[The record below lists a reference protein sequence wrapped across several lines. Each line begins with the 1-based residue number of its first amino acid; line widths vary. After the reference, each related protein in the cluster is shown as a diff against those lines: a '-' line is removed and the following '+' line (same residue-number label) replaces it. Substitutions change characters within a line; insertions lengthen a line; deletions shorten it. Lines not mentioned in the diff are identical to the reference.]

1 MTDLMQ
7 RIAGGPITWGVDG
20 SPGWG
25 HLLAADRV
33 MAEMAE
39 TGLRATELG
48 PDGFLPTDPDELVDY
63 VDGFGLRVVSGF
75 VPAVLY
81 RDRSIE
87 DQLSYV
93 DRASRQLA
101 KSGSEVVVLGPDS
114 HHDGY
119 DVEVEMSDDEWD
131 IFLRNLDDLMETAGV
146 HGLSTAL
153 HPHWGMAIARR
164 HHVERLLESCE
175 VGICLDVGHLYLA
188 GCDPLEIAELAAGR
202 IDHVHLKDVD
212 DSMADRVRDGEL
224 AFRQAVIDG
233 MFKPLGAGGVDIA
246 GVVRFLERGGYRGWY
261 VLEQDVALTDDPAPG
276 EGPRVDVST
285 SVDYLEAVATELA
298 AGLDDGAN
306 REPGATR

>member
-1 MTDLMQ
+1 MTDLLE

-25 HLLAADRV
+25 HLLRSDRV

-63 VDGFGLRVVSGF
+63 VDGFGLQVVSGF

-81 RDRSIE
+81 RDRAID

-93 DRASRQLA
+93 DRATRQLA
-101 KSGSEVVVLGPDS
+101 RAGSEVVVLGPDS

-119 DVEVEMSDDEWD
+119 DVEVEMSEEEWD
-131 IFLRNLDDLMETAGV
+131 LFLDNLEDLMETVGE

-153 HPHWGMAIARR
+153 HPHWGMAIARE

-175 VGICLDVGHLYLA
+175 VGLCLDVGHLYLA
-188 GCDPLEIAELAAGR
+188 GCDPVDIANLAAGR
-202 IDHVHLKDVD
+202 VDHVHLKDVD
-212 DSMADRVRDGEL
+212 DAMAERVRAGEL

-233 MFKPLGAGGVDIA
+233 MFMPLGAGGVDIA
-246 GVVRFLERGGYRGWY
+246 GVIRHLEADGYRGWY
-261 VLEQDVALTDDPAPG
+261 VLEQDAALAGELPPG
-276 EGPRVDVST
+276 EGPKADAAI
-285 SVDYLEAVATELA
+285 SVAYLEAVAAEL
-298 AGLDDGAN
+298 
-306 REPGATR
+306 EQETR

>member
-25 HLLAADRV
+25 HLLGADRV
-33 MAEMAE
+33 MAEMAD

-63 VDGFGLRVVSGF
+63 VDGFGLQVVTGF

-81 RDRSIE
+81 RDRAIDE
-87 DQLSYV
+87 QLSYI
-93 DRASRQLA
+93 DRATRQLA
-101 KSGSEVVVLGPDS
+101 RSGSEVVVLGPDS

-119 DVEVEMSDDEWD
+119 DVEVEMTDDEWAV
-131 IFLRNLDDLMETAGV
+131 FLRNLDDLMETVGR

-153 HPHWGMAIARR
+153 HPHWGMAIARQ
-164 HHVERLLESCE
+164 HQVERLLDSCD
-175 VGICLDVGHLYLA
+175 VGVCLDVGHLYLA
-188 GCDPLEIAELAAGR
+188 GCDPLDIAKLAADR

-212 DSMADRVRDGEL
+212 DSMADRVRCGDLG
-224 AFRQAVIDG
+224 FRQAVIDG

-246 GVVRFLERGGYRGWY
+246 GVVRYLEAGGYRGWY
-261 VLEQDVALTDDPAPG
+261 VIEQDVALVDDPAPG
-276 EGPRVDVST
+276 EGPRVDAAT
-285 SVDYLEAVATELA
+285 SVAYLEAVATGLA
-298 AGLDDGAN
+298 ADRDAA
-306 REPGATR
+306 P

>member
-1 MTDLMQ
+1 MSDLLQ

-25 HLLAADRV
+25 HLLGSDRV
-33 MAEMAE
+33 MTEMAD

-63 VDGFGLRVVSGF
+63 VGGFGLQVVSGF

-81 RDRSIE
+81 RDRSID

-93 DRASRQLA
+93 DRATAQLA
-101 KSGSEVVVLGPDS
+101 RSGSEVVVLGPDS

-119 DVEVEMSDDEWD
+119 DIEVEMTDDEWAV
-131 IFLRNLDDLMETAGV
+131 FLANLGDLMNTVGE

-153 HPHWGMAIARR
+153 HPHWGMAIARQ

-175 VGICLDVGHLYLA
+175 VGVCLDVGHLYLA
-188 GCDPLEIAELAAGR
+188 GCDPLEVAKLASGR

-212 DSMADRVRDGEL
+212 DTMADRVRGGDL

-233 MFKPLGAGGVDIA
+233 MFKPLGSGGVDIR
-246 GVVRFLERGGYRGWY
+246 GVVKHLEADGYRGWY
-261 VLEQDVALTDDPAPG
+261 VLEQDAALADDPPLD
-276 EGPRVDVST
+276 EGPRVDAAT
-285 SVDYLEAVATELA
+285 SVAYLQEVAAELE
-298 AGLDDGAN
+298 
-306 REPGATR
+306 EPR